1 MFSLPKNCLAY
12 AERLSTYLLC
22 PSANNVSYTKDDF
35 PDPDKFVGF
44 DISVSMLANALV
56 KHPEYTYVV
65 QDCSQPIDIKC
76 DVLTSVFG
84 TPNYIGAAKLLEH
97 YEAMNAKHAFFVFY
111 APWYEDGV
119 ATDYYRPTVEELT
132 EMFGKFNPKIKQIR
146 DNYILVRW

>member
-1 MFSLPKNCLAY
+1 ML
-12 AERLSTYLLC
+12 
-22 PSANNVSYTKDDF
+22 DF

-132 EMFGKFNPKIKQIR
+132 EMLGKFNPKIKQIR